1 MKSPSRTIN
10 LLVLLVAAFAH
21 LTMTAPSS
29 FEDSTVS
36 SSSNKGQQALSDHWV
51 MKMSVN
57 DLETAQKIAREHNF
71 KVVRRVGSLDGYF
84 VIVANDEHRFRR
96 SSSSRDEEKNLSWS
110 SSSAASN
117 FTENLV
123 SNMQAHPLIESVEK
137 EPLLVRTKRDFIE
150 LPIRSSI
157 SHVLLNSDLARQQR

>member
-1 MKSPSRTIN
+1 MNSPSRTIN

-36 SSSNKGQQALSDHWV
+36 SSSSKGQQALSDHWV

-57 DLETAQKIAREHNF
+57 DLETAQKIAKEHNF

-96 SSSSRDEEKNLSWS
+96 SSSSRDEDKNLS
-110 SSSAASN
+110 SSSAAVSN
-117 FTENLV
+117 ITENLV

-137 EPLLVRTKRDFIE
+137 EPLLIRTKRDFIE

-157 SHVLLNSDLARQQR
+157 SQVLLNSDLARQQR